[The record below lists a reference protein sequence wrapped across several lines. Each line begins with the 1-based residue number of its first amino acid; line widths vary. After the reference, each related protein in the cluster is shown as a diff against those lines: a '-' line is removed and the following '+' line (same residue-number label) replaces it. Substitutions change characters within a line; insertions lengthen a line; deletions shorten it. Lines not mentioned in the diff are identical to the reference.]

1 MVIRLNTGEA
11 QREAMTV
18 LVYVD
23 YVPATR
29 QPRQESLAIIDIARD
44 IASKLGKEIEGVV
57 INSVVVATKLRDM
70 KMLPKVYN
78 IRLKNIPEGTYIP
91 TLFGE
96 ALVEFCKK
104 KNIDVLLFPATQRCR
119 EIAPY
124 VAARLDTGLVADVS
138 DLYVDEKG
146 EIIAVKPSFG
156 ENILAHIYIPD
167 RKPKMF
173 TVRASLKK
181 KISSTYEA
189 CELVH
194 EEVSIQDHSSIEYVK
209 SAQVYDPDIEMLPER
224 HDIVI
229 GVGAGL
235 SRDSIEL
242 VKAIAKKM
250 GIGVG
255 ATKKIT
261 DRGILSSKF
270 LIGESG
276 KIIRPRVYIA
286 LGISG
291 APQHMTGIKDY
302 ELLIAVN
309 IDERAPIV
317 NYSTHFYKSDANE
330 LVRKIAELVLR

>member
-1 MVIRLNTGEA
+1 MS
-11 QREAMTV
+11 V
-18 LVYVD
+18 LVYID

-29 QPRQESLAIIDIARD
+29 QPRQESITIVDVARE
-44 IASKLGKEIEGVV
+44 IASKLGTDVEGVLV
-57 INSVVVATKLRDM
+57 NSVVVATKMRDM
-70 KMLPKVYN
+70 KILPRIYN
-78 IRLKNIPEGTYIP
+78 IRLKNVPEGTYIP
-91 TLFGE
+91 TLFGD

-104 KNIDVLLFPATQRCR
+104 RNIEVLLFPATQRCR

-124 VAARLDTGLVADVS
+124 VAAKLDTGLVADVAE
-138 DLYVDEKG
+138 LYVDERK
-146 EIIAVKPSFG
+146 EVIAVKPSFG

-173 TVRASLKK
+173 TVRASARK
-181 KISSTYEA
+181 TPPPQYEQ

-194 EEVSIQDHSSIEYVK
+194 EEVSVPDSGKIEYVK
-209 SAQVYDPDIEMLPER
+209 SGQVYDPDIDILPER

-235 SRDSIEL
+235 SKESIDL
-242 VKAIAKKM
+242 IKAIAKKL

-261 DRGILSSKF
+261 DKGILSTKF

-276 KIIRPRVYIA
+276 KIIRPRIYVA

-291 APQHMTGIKDY
+291 APQHMTGVKDY
-302 ELLIAVN
+302 EMLIAVN
-309 IDERAPIV
+309 VDDRAPIL

>member
-1 MVIRLNTGEA
+1 MVIRFNTGED

-18 LVYVD
+18 LVYID

-29 QPRQESLAIIDIARD
+29 QPRQESIAIVDVAREIAQ
-44 IASKLGKEIEGVV
+44 KLGSDVEGVV
-57 INSVVVATKLRDM
+57 VNSVVVATKLRDM
-70 KMLPKVYN
+70 KILPKVYN
-78 IRLKNIPEGTYIP
+78 IRLRNIPEGTYTPI
-91 TLFGE
+91 LFGE

-104 KNIDVLLFPATQRCR
+104 RNVEVFLFPATQRCR

-124 VAARLDTGLVADVS
+124 VAAKLDTGLVADVS
-138 DLYVDEKG
+138 ELYVDEKR
-146 EIIAVKPSFG
+146 EVIAVKPSFG

-173 TVRASLKK
+173 TVRASLRKK
-181 KISSTYEA
+181 PSSIYET

-194 EEVSIQDHSSIEYVK
+194 EELTVQDHSIEYVK
-209 SAQVYDPDIEMLPER
+209 SGQVYDPDIEILPER
-224 HDIVI
+224 HEVVI

-235 SRDSIEL
+235 SKDSIEL
-242 VKAIAKKM
+242 VKAIAKKL

-276 KIIRPRVYIA
+276 KIIRPRLYIA

-302 ELLIAVN
+302 ELLVAVN
-309 IDERAPIV
+309 IDDKAPIV

>member
-1 MVIRLNTGEA
+1 
-11 QREAMTV
+11 MTV
-18 LVYVD
+18 LVYID

-29 QPRQESLAIIDIARD
+29 QPRQESLAIIDVARD
-44 IASKLGKEIEGVV
+44 IAQKLGVDVEGVV
-57 INSVVVATKLRDM
+57 VNSVVVATKLRDM
-70 KMLPKVYN
+70 KILPKIYN
-78 IRLKNIPEGTYIP
+78 IRLKNVPEGTYTP

-96 ALVEFCKK
+96 ALVEFCKRR
-104 KNIDVLLFPATQRCR
+104 NVEVFLFPATQRCR

-124 VAARLDTGLVADVS
+124 VAAKLDTGLVADVS
-138 DLYVDEKG
+138 ELYVDEKK
-146 EIIAVKPSFG
+146 EVIAVKPSFG

-173 TVRASLKK
+173 TVRASLRKRT
-181 KISSTYEA
+181 ITTYDT
-189 CELVH
+189 CELIH
-194 EEVSIQDHSSIEYVK
+194 EEVTVQEHYGIEYVK
-209 SAQVYDPDIEMLPER
+209 SGQVYDPDIEILPER

-235 SRDSIEL
+235 SKDSIEL
-242 VKAIAKKM
+242 VKAIAKKL

-291 APQHMTGIKDY
+291 APQHMTGVKDY